1 MVGLSSRAHF
11 QQSRA
16 CTYSCWDISLSSP
29 GLMSVHS
36 LPGPGQESQVL
47 LPLVP
52 PPQIPLCSREDQGPG
67 KGLPHKVPWEE
78 DGYSPPG
85 TTCSTCQR
93 KSGQSRRTAWEKRG
107 QPVRETQRQ
116 SQKLLGEL
124 AAPEGGAG
132 SPRGVQLETKGS
144 GVREVAQQSRALTAF
159 AEGSRSV
166 PSTHILLFTA
176 TYNSTSR
183 KSDASGF

>member
-1 MVGLSSRAHF
+1 MDTHRQEQHAVHAKGRVARVEG
-11 QQSRA
+11 Q
-16 CTYSCWDISLSSP
+16 P
-29 GLMSVHS
+29 GR
-36 LPGPGQESQVL
+36 
-47 LPLVP
+47 
-52 PPQIPLCSREDQGPG
+52 REDSRSGRPRGRAKSSLGSWQPQG
-67 KGLPHKVPWEE
+67 
-78 DGYSPPG
+78 
-85 TTCSTCQR
+85 
-93 KSGQSRRTAWEKRG
+93 
-107 QPVRETQRQ
+107 
-116 SQKLLGEL
+116 
-124 AAPEGGAG
+124 GGAG